1 MKNTPVVKV
10 LGAKSSFVVDDKR
23 LMLKENLDY
32 YNREGFI

>member
-23 LMLKENLDY
+23 LMLKEKKPRLL
-32 YNREGFI
+32 